1 MIKLFQVKYTTAKC
15 NNLFRR
21 LAEAAPRFWNIW
33 FAIGTIVAL
42 VVMVAG
48 VIVIGYAA
56 LKIVLSFWH
65 MLQLSVLQQQQQQQS
80 QPTTAVINRF
90 GKRSLNEDQASS
102 SQSDDGNNN
111 DEQVFLPMVIMIFL
125 NGEMDHA
132 TKKE

>member
-56 LKIVLSFWH
+56 LKILLSFWH
-65 MLQLSVLQQQQQQQS
+65 MLQLSTLQQQQQQQQL

-102 SQSDDGNNN
+102 SQGGDGNNN
-111 DEQVFLPMVIMIFL
+111 DEQVFLPMVMMIL
-125 NGEMDHA
+125 
-132 TKKE
+132 